1 MHLLIISDLDGFIYV
16 SNSCSFPLKCL
27 LKHNCSYALDDE
39 NCCMQVL
46 SWLHESAYKKDQ
58 PNMTAAAFV
67 NIDLLPNCHLL
78 PRLFNN
84 LMDI

>member
-1 MHLLIISDLDGFIYV
+1 MVLFMFLINV
-16 SNSCSFPLKCL
+16 SFPLKCL
-27 LKHNCSYALDDE
+27 LKHNCPYVLDDE

-67 NIDLLPNCHLL
+67 FIAKLPSSSK
-78 PRLFNN
+78 
-84 LMDI
+84 II